1 MSTKKAPLL
10 EGKDI
15 ILRLIDPEKDYKQWY
30 KVMKDPEMHKIWTG
44 NTVPKNPEE
53 TKKMLQ
59 HYKEID
65 HIVAWSVILKSTQ
78 EIIGTYWL
86 AVPITTGS
94 RNNKKSLESL
104 VHKGSKLFCICKQF
118 ANNPNYFLRHLF
130 VSNKFFVFRVH

>member
-1 MSTKKAPLL
+1 VINKSRL

-15 ILRLIDPEKDYKQWY
+15 ILRLIDTEKDYKQWY
-30 KVMKDPEMHKIWTG
+30 KVMKDPEMHKWAG

-53 TKKMLQ
+53 TKKKC
-59 HYKEID
+59 YSIIKELD

-94 RNNKKSLESL
+94 GNNKK
-104 VHKGSKLFCICKQF
+104 
-118 ANNPNYFLRHLF
+118 A
-130 VSNKFFVFRVH
+130 